1 MGLRGI
7 MKCSEY
13 SSLPDTDI
21 EAPFRSSFPDAGG
34 VEARRRRLYSSSSS
48 PLFIL
53 CSSSVSY
60 FVVIKLSSLFH
71 TSMCLF
77 SKEIRSPCSSFTS
90 FGLHRNLDD
99 FVTSRSRVVCQEALK
114 MIFISSN
121 IELQIYGLK
130 LVPLRTYECTGST
143 QSVGELTGSVRLS
156 PVATIPRL
164 IVATAPPLTVD
175 AELTRFGRLSS
186 TAYPSPPIETTSPPW
201 VYRLPYLER
210 VTVSRV
216 LVPPSHCVFASLNRK
231 EAPRIQ
237 LARELDCSDG
247 IKPPTPDA
255 QRPSP
260 NADSRSI
267 MFFKFVVSS
276 ALSLSSIIFRVTV
289 KVKAIPVSD
298 LSTGLRFSLGFSE
311 SYGYRYGN
319 IGVLPLS
326 LTSAPIPPLNIS
338 FNYLNMSSV
347 SFFMKL
353 YLPQYEDITL
363 WCTNFL
369 SKYEVIWTFAF
380 VVLVS
385 IISAVRSPAVYVK
398 ILQTD
403 LVNGMWFKA
412 FKIGGFGWSIYGKG
426 EACDSQ
432 GSCISLSA
440 SSSLANEAGKMIE
453 ALQSAKTRT
462 LSSLQLILDS
472 IVLFSAMRSWLD
484 MIKIT
489 CASSTKDK
497 VQSKRRKLD
506 DHSAQSSTSVPG
518 EDDLGSRPVGVKAAK
533 AKDKRSV
540 SKPALEE
547 EGREFQSLWEIRQK
561 DFALKEQLNK
571 QKLLDR
577 LIAKTEPLS
586 ELELALKNKLINE
599 IFACVYCDDLN
610 WNMTNDAVWQVGHK
624 KQLGLWSDASRVVL
638 DSKLVTQ

>member
-1 MGLRGI
+1 
-7 MKCSEY
+7 
-13 SSLPDTDI
+13 
-21 EAPFRSSFPDAGG
+21 
-34 VEARRRRLYSSSSS
+34 
-48 PLFIL
+48 
-53 CSSSVSY
+53 
-60 FVVIKLSSLFH
+60 
-71 TSMCLF
+71 MCLF

-311 SYGYRYGN
+311 SYGYRYG
-319 IGVLPLS
+319 LLS
-326 LTSAPIPPLNIS
+326 WQWW
-338 FNYLNMSSV
+338 SS
-347 SFFMKL
+347 S
-353 YLPQYEDITL
+353 Q
-363 WCTNFL
+363 L
-369 SKYEVIWTFAF
+369 SDFTKHGF
-380 VVLVS
+380 VVSVFVAVS
-385 IISAVRSPAVYVK
+385 
-398 ILQTD
+398 
-403 LVNGMWFKA
+403 
-412 FKIGGFGWSIYGKG
+412 
-426 EACDSQ
+426 
-432 GSCISLSA
+432 
-440 SSSLANEAGKMIE
+440 
-453 ALQSAKTRT
+453 
-462 LSSLQLILDS
+462 
-472 IVLFSAMRSWLD
+472 
-484 MIKIT
+484 
-489 CASSTKDK
+489 
-497 VQSKRRKLD
+497 
-506 DHSAQSSTSVPG
+506 
-518 EDDLGSRPVGVKAAK
+518 
-533 AKDKRSV
+533 
-540 SKPALEE
+540 
-547 EGREFQSLWEIRQK
+547 
-561 DFALKEQLNK
+561 
-571 QKLLDR
+571 
-577 LIAKTEPLS
+577 
-586 ELELALKNKLINE
+586 
-599 IFACVYCDDLN
+599 FACVYRDGLN

-624 KQLGLWSDASRVVL
+624 KQIGLWSDTSRVVL

>member
-1 MGLRGI
+1 
-7 MKCSEY
+7 
-13 SSLPDTDI
+13 
-21 EAPFRSSFPDAGG
+21 
-34 VEARRRRLYSSSSS
+34 
-48 PLFIL
+48 
-53 CSSSVSY
+53 
-60 FVVIKLSSLFH
+60 
-71 TSMCLF
+71 MCLF

-311 SYGYRYGN
+311 SYGYRYG
-319 IGVLPLS
+319 
-326 LTSAPIPPLNIS
+326 
-338 FNYLNMSSV
+338 SV

-385 IISAVRSPAVYVK
+385 IISGLLSWQWWSSSQLSDFTKHGFVVSVFVAVRSPAVYVK

-599 IFACVYCDDLN
+599 IFACVYRDGLN

-624 KQLGLWSDASRVVL
+624 KQIGLWSDTSRVVL